1 MPESIKRRA
10 LPPWALGAGIYI
22 AYVGGWPML
31 VLGLASL
38 FAWGYTSGPFPLA
51 YLGLG
56 DLFVLLFFGWA
67 AVGGTIF
74 LETGMLT
81 GTAWLAGFAVG
92 ALATAILVVNN
103 LRDYVGDARVGK
115 KTLVV
120 RFGPHFGRM
129 EYLLLVAAAYG
140 AVMFGV
146 LSQLLPTG
154 ACLVFGTIPLAFR
167 QVRGIWTR
175 DGAALNPHLG
185 GTAQLE
191 LLFGIS
197 LAIGVVL
204 WP

>member
-1 MPESIKRRA
+1 M
-10 LPPWALGAGIYI
+10 GAGCVGIYI
-22 AYVGGWPML
+22 TYVGGWPML
-31 VLGLASL
+31 ILGLASL
-38 FAWGYTSGPFPLA
+38 FFAWGYTSGPFPLA

-103 LRDYVGDARVGK
+103 LRDHVGDARVGK

-120 RFGPHFGRM
+120 RFGPHFGRI
-129 EYLLLVAAAYG
+129 EYLLLVASAYG
-140 AVMFGV
+140 CRCVE
-146 LSQLLPTG
+146 SLPTG
-154 ACLVFGTIPLAFR
+154 RPGSGTSLAVR
-167 QVRGIWTR
+167 QIRGIWTR

-197 LAIGVVL
+197 LALGVVL